1 MTRKELSEKVFQ
13 ECLNGK
19 IKLFGEIF
27 SEPLQVNILSD
38 KGAGYIAKILV
49 NFNGP
54 FFKKIEMRGY
64 DSRAEAETES
74 VQRVVDYFKDLVS
87 PNLVN
92 YDRFSKIISLKKV

>member
-19 IKLFGEIF
+19 IKLFGEVF

-38 KGAGYIAKILV
+38 KGSGYIAKVSV

-54 FFKKIEMRGY
+54 FFKKMEMRGY
-64 DSRAEAETES
+64 DSRTEAETES
-74 VQRVVDYFKDLVS
+74 VQRVVNYFKALVS

-92 YDRFSKIISLKKV
+92 YDNLSKIIRLKKV